1 MLRFAVRA
9 STLTTWIAL
18 SAGEPTGMAYWWARS
33 RSVCGSVWFRDRSLL
48 EWCTPREAWPCV
60 PPYCKWWIAVPGN
73 VVLIDNR
80 NGDAFVV
87 ARYVL
92 SLQISVWI
100 DLHLLNKQLCLDL
113 CSFGQRA
120 LCSGHLWVHIWQPY
134 TDKELLFGGV
144 KKPLTVSCGTSTLR
158 SVFTNLLC
166 FSYNCC
172 SSPEEGRMLH
182 CSPITHKFGLAHL
195 VESNSKGESLW
206 VTLMRVFCFF
216 WAGEANWFLTRWE
229 VHGNLQQPWAQQP
242 SWHSGIFFD
251 SCSSQIIYVFD

>member
-33 RSVCGSVWFRDRSLL
+33 RSVCGSVWCRDRSLL

-60 PPYCKWWIAVPGN
+60 PPYCKWWIAVLGN

-100 DLHLLNKQLCLDL
+100 DLHLLNKQLWLDL

-120 LCSGHLWVHIWQPY
+120 LCSGHLWAHIWQPY

-166 FSYNCC
+166 FSYNCS
-172 SSPEEGRMLH
+172 SSPEEGRTLH
-182 CSPITHKFGLAHL
+182 CSPITHKFTCTFGWVIFRRRASLSYTYGSYVSFGQVKLIDFSPGEKFMVTYSSH
-195 VESNSKGESLW
+195 EPSNPRD
-206 VTLMRVFCFF
+206 TQVF
-216 WAGEANWFLTRWE
+216 FLTFVVLR
-229 VHGNLQQPWAQQP
+229 
-242 SWHSGIFFD
+242 
-251 SCSSQIIYVFD
+251 